1 METELSFSAPS
12 GTNINN
18 MDRIIFS
25 YLIGGAK
32 YQFFY
37 QKNILKLYKKTRY
50 MRVFYCLFYYLPNF
64 RNLLKKWTV

>member
-37 QKNILKLYKKTRY
+37 QKNILKLYKKNPLY
-50 MRVFYCLFYYLPNF
+50 AGFLLPFLLFAKF
-64 RNLLKKWTV
+64 

>member
-1 METELSFSAPS
+1 MNGESNFPNFTLDELDYTITDTTEGYIETELSFSAPS

-18 MDRIIFS
+18 MNRIIFS

-37 QKNILKLYKKTRY
+37 Q
-50 MRVFYCLFYYLPNF
+50 
-64 RNLLKKWTV
+64 